1 MVERGVGRIRRNRD
15 ETPTDE
21 PSVQPYEVTVGILT
35 ALSVELRAMAE
46 LVDDVH
52 QYRAQGDPNLYR
64 LGTVPSGEADRPHR
78 IALLMTPR
86 DGTQLAATCCAHMLR
101 TFPNI
106 ETVIMTGIAGG
117 IPRPERPAKHV
128 RLGDIVV
135 AKDGIV
141 NYGSVRRQ
149 DGTSRLRGPQGAGL
163 ISYRLLQ
170 AVGELGYDENGGDR
184 RWERWLDPQRSAP
197 AARYPRPSPATDVL
211 WVNHTAV
218 SHPAQEPS
226 VPDGMPRVHYG
237 LIGSADVLMADEE
250 FRDRLAHDFPD
261 MLAVEMEGSGI
272 AASTSMIS
280 KGWFM
285 VRGVADYSE
294 VTGKNDVWHRYASF
308 AAAAYVRALLE
319 AAQPVEISEPPQTV
333 RILPLLG
340 EADQRELDARLA
352 GLPSDLDIEPAW
364 LEVMRHDGMPDPG
377 RPPAEAPS
385 TPAQAYHFLAG
396 RNAAGS
402 GLSPAIVFLALLDGL
417 ARDRDPAA
425 ADRLA
430 SWLTAYCERSGIS
443 EALHARLR
451 PESGAGPARP
461 AAGPSLVVEIA
472 VDGIDRDRF
481 RVVSYVQEDNGPWHP
496 RQLGVQHVTRP
507 QIEAAV
513 SESIAGAERAWAE
526 HRTTGRAGIEF
537 VLPGALMN
545 LPVQWYQDSRMGIAR
560 PICVRY
566 PVAVRSQERMRAEK
580 VRREWASRWDR
591 LDHQPFDGQ
600 VQWGIRY
607 QTKPTTVD
615 SWSTGLSGDD
625 RYVVV
630 VLSEP
635 PTPESEFGLREF
647 FAALEAGVP
656 VILWDQRSSHPG
668 DDTGEMRRVTAEP
681 AGLPDRIRTLR
692 VEAVQMADQQPDHYG
707 RSVALLWDDPNRVVG
722 TGGGGS

>member
-1 MVERGVGRIRRNRD
+1 MK
-15 ETPTDE
+15 
-21 PSVQPYEVTVGILT
+21 PYEVTVGILT

-52 QYRAQGDPNLYR
+52 RYRAQGDPNLYR
-64 LGTVPSGEADRPHR
+64 IGTIPSSEPDRPHR

-106 ETVIMTGIAGG
+106 DTVIMTGIAGG

-170 AVGELGYDENGGDR
+170 AVGELGFEANGGDR
-184 RWERWLDPQRSAP
+184 RWERWLDPTRSTP
-197 AARYPRPSPATDVL
+197 AAQYPRPSPATDVL
-211 WVNHTAV
+211 YVHNTV
-218 SHPAQEPS
+218 VDHPAPEPP
-226 VPDGMPRVHYG
+226 VFDGMPRVHYG
-237 LIGSADVLMADEE
+237 LIGSADVLMADEK
-250 FRDRLAHDFPD
+250 FRDRLAREFPD

-294 VTGKNDVWHRYASF
+294 VAGKNDVWHGYASF
-308 AAAAYVRALLE
+308 TAAAYVRALLE
-319 AAQPVEISEPPQTV
+319 VTQPVEISEPPQTV
-333 RILPLLG
+333 RVMPLLG
-340 EADQRELDARLA
+340 DDDQRALDALLIA
-352 GLPSDLDIEPAW
+352 LPSDLDVEPAW
-364 LEVMRHDGMPDPG
+364 QEVIRRHGVPDPE
-377 RPPAEAPS
+377 RPPAEVPS

-417 ARDRDPAA
+417 IRDRDPAA
-425 ADRLA
+425 ADRLG
-430 SWLTAYCERSGIS
+430 SWLAAYCERSGIS
-443 EALHARLR
+443 EALRARLR
-451 PESGAGPARP
+451 PESGAGSARP

-481 RVVSYVQEDNGPWHP
+481 RVVSYVQEDTGPWNP
-496 RQLGVQHVTRP
+496 RQLGVQHVTTQ
-507 QIEAAV
+507 QIETAV
-513 SESIAGAERAWAE
+513 SRSVAEAERAWAE

-545 LPVQWYQDSRMGIAR
+545 LPVQWYSDLRMGVER

-591 LDHQPFDGQ
+591 LDRRPFDGQ

-607 QTKPTTVD
+607 QPRPITVD

-635 PTPESEFGLREF
+635 PTPESEFGLREL

-656 VILWDQRSSHPG
+656 VIVWDQRPAHPR
-668 DDTGEMRRVTAEP
+668 DDTTGELRQLTAEP
-681 AGLPDRIRTLR
+681 AVLPDRIRTVR
-692 VEAVQMADQQPDHYG
+692 VEAVQQADQRPDHYG

-722 TGGGGS
+722 AGGDGS